1 MLFLLTFPW
10 CARAANLAV
19 MRVKQILSFWETSVI
34 NNLIKPVL
42 CAAFCL
48 LSASICAQTYPSQP
62 IKIVVGFSPGGV
74 PDIAARVIG
83 QHMSESWKQ
92 PVLVENKPGAG
103 SNIAAQIVAGAP
115 ADGYTLLSIS
125 SAFAISPSI
134 YSTLPFD
141 PLRDFSGVTLMAT
154 GPAFLLISPNLKVN
168 TVKELLEFAAKNPG
182 KVTYS
187 SAGVGS
193 GSHFAAELI
202 QAKAGVELLHIPTKG
217 IPDGITE
224 VMSGRVDFFISP
236 YASAVNL
243 VRAGKVR
250 AIAVTSTKRVKEFP
264 ALPTVAESG
273 IPGYK
278 WEFWYGLLAPG
289 KTPKPILQKIYAEVK
304 RILELPEVKERFAE
318 LGTVAVSST
327 PDQFDKMIAAE
338 ITEFSR
344 LAKASGIKPE

>member
-1 MLFLLTFPW
+1 MTLNIF
-10 CARAANLAV
+10 
-19 MRVKQILSFWETSVI
+19 KSF
-34 NNLIKPVL
+34 L
-42 CAAFCL
+42 CAALYLFS
-48 LSASICAQTYPSQP
+48 LSLAAQTYPSQP

-83 QHMSESWKQ
+83 QQMSENWKQ
-92 PVLVENKPGAG
+92 PVFVENKPGAG
-103 SNIAAQIVAGAP
+103 SNVAAQIVAGAP

-125 SAFAISPSI
+125 SAFAISPAI
-134 YSTLPFD
+134 YASMAFD
-141 PLRDFSGVTLMAT
+141 PLKDFSGVTLTAT
-154 GPAFLLISPNLKVN
+154 GPAFLLVSPNLKVN
-168 TVKELLEFAAKNPG
+168 TVKDLIEYAAKNPG

-202 QAKAGVELLHIPTKG
+202 AAKAGIELLHIPTKG

-224 VMSGRVDFFISP
+224 VISGRVDFFISP
-236 YASAVNL
+236 YASALNL

-278 WEFWYGLLAPG
+278 WEFWYGLLAPA
-289 KTPKPILQKIYAEVK
+289 KTPKPVIQKIYAEVK
-304 RILELPEVKERFAE
+304 RILDMPEVKERFSD
-318 LGTVAVSST
+318 LGTVAISST
-327 PDQFDKMIAAE
+327 PEQFDKMIAAE
-338 ITEFSR
+338 IIEFAR

>member
-1 MLFLLTFPW
+1 VTLNIF
-10 CARAANLAV
+10 
-19 MRVKQILSFWETSVI
+19 KSF
-34 NNLIKPVL
+34 L
-42 CAAFCL
+42 CAALYLFS
-48 LSASICAQTYPSQP
+48 LSLAAQTYPSQP

-83 QHMSESWKQ
+83 QQMSENWKQ
-92 PVLVENKPGAG
+92 PVFVENKPGAG
-103 SNIAAQIVAGAP
+103 SNVAAQIVAGAP

-125 SAFAISPSI
+125 SAFAISPAI
-134 YSTLPFD
+134 YASMAFD
-141 PLRDFSGVTLMAT
+141 PLKDFSGVTLTAT
-154 GPAFLLISPNLKVN
+154 GPAFLLVSPNLKVN
-168 TVKELLEFAAKNPG
+168 TVKDLIEYAAKNPG

-202 QAKAGVELLHIPTKG
+202 AAKAGIELLHIPTKG

-224 VMSGRVDFFISP
+224 VISGRVDFFISP
-236 YASAVNL
+236 YASALNL

-278 WEFWYGLLAPG
+278 WEFWYGLLAPA
-289 KTPKPILQKIYAEVK
+289 KTPKPVIQKIYAEVK
-304 RILELPEVKERFAE
+304 RILDMPEVKERFSD
-318 LGTVAVSST
+318 LGTVAISST
-327 PDQFDKMIAAE
+327 PEQFDKMIAAE
-338 ITEFSR
+338 IIEFAR